1 VKKKEL
7 RELRDMSAEE
17 LARKELELREELFV
31 LMMRRG
37 ASQLENPKRL
47 GTIRKDVARILTV
60 IGEKNKGGA
69 SAASSEG

>member
-7 RELRDMSAEE
+7 QGLRELSPED
-17 LARKELELREELFV
+17 LARKELELRDELFV

-47 GTIRKDVARILTV
+47 GTIRKDLARILTV
-60 IGEKNKGGA
+60 IGEKKQGGA
-69 SAASSEG
+69 AAASSEG

>member
-7 RELRDMSAEE
+7 RELRDLSTEE
-17 LARKELELREELFV
+17 LARRAVELREELFV

-60 IGEKNKGGA
+60 IGEKNQGGA

>member
-7 RELRDMSAEE
+7 QELRELSPED

-69 SAASSEG
+69 AAASSEG